1 MKVNIAPAIPL
12 FLLSFAVS
20 SCGATPSQ
28 PTTQATGSGA
38 TPSPSPPNQTTSSG
52 TTLSTVG
59 PSAHPPSSGENP
71 PNSKSVPA
79 ESNVVVLTGNGLM
92 PARPEVATI
101 TIYMVTNTSDK
112 DLKVTSIKVI
122 NVVGSAFS
130 LGATNCLN
138 FILTPAAG
146 DACSATVI
154 DKPQAQADEGQLIV
168 GMDDNTV
175 KTAKLPLVKR
185 PSVQNSPSPTP
196 TVTPTPSTP
205 LPTLTSGTK
214 AP

>member
-1 MKVNIAPAIPL
+1 MKVNIAPAILL

-28 PTTQATGSGA
+28 PTTQATGSG
-38 TPSPSPPNQTTSSG
+38 

-59 PSAHPPSSGENP
+59 PSVHPPSGGENP
-71 PNSKSVPA
+71 PNSKSAPA

-92 PARPEVATI
+92 PAGPEVATI

-122 NVVGSAFS
+122 NIVGSAFS
-130 LGATNCLN
+130 LGGTNCLN
-138 FILTPAAG
+138 FILRPAAG
-146 DACSATVI
+146 NACSATVI

-185 PSVQNSPSPTP
+185 RTVENSPSPTP
-196 TVTPTPSTP
+196 TVTPTPSNP